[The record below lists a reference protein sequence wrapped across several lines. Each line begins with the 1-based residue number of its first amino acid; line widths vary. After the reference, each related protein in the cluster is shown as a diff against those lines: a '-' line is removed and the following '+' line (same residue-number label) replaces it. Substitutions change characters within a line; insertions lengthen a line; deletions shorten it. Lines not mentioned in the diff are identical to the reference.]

1 MARNPRDWAP
11 APGTTAWE
19 NEAAAYERALERQR
33 KERGGGTGRGGG
45 RRRLRWVLVPLAIVA
60 ALVGIGLIVGPP
72 EDESARVAAATPTSG
87 PETVSDNTVHPPQA
101 DLNDDTECALDQL
114 GGVMARGTLTNH
126 SSQTSS
132 YMIHV
137 SFNDEAGV
145 RFAEAPVF
153 HNDVRAGETVRW
165 DASGFT
171 RPVGASW
178 TCEVVSV
185 ERFSS
190 Q

>member
-11 APGTTAWE
+11 TPGTTAWE
-19 NEAAAYERALERQR
+19 KEAAAYQRAVERQR
-33 KERGGGTGRGGG
+33 KERGGSGSGGG
-45 RRRLRWVLVPLAIVA
+45 RRRLRWLLAPVGIVA
-60 ALVGIGLIVGPP
+60 ALVAIGLLVGPT
-72 EDESARVAAATPTSG
+72 EDDAESPASATPTSG
-87 PETVSDNTVHPPQA
+87 PETVSDNTTHPPQA
-101 DLNDDTECALDQL
+101 DLNGDTECTLDEL
-114 GGVMARGTLTNH
+114 GSVAAKGTLTNH
-126 SSQTSS
+126 SSQTSA
-132 YMIHV
+132 YTLQV

-145 RFAEAPVF
+145 RFAEAPVI

-165 DASGFT
+165 DASGFA
-171 RPVGASW
+171 RPEGSAW